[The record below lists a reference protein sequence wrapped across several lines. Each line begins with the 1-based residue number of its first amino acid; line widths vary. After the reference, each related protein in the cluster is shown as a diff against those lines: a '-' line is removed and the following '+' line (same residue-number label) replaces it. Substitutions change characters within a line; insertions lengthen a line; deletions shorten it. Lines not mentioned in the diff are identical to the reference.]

1 MGAGAPLSDIAEDAL
16 VDFETEIMS
25 IPQFDPE
32 HPQMISQGP
41 SVCIFNK
48 EDPGELM
55 ASWLFTQYLL
65 TNQVQ
70 TAYARTEGYV
80 PVTSMAQDSAEYQ
93 DYLSRAGEDDDDF
106 YKIKIQASRLLL
118 SNTGNTFV
126 TPVFNGSASLRD
138 AAGQLIESVTKSVR
152 RKETV
157 DDAYMDRLFDDVA
170 SLYHLNEVKAQTSG
184 KTDLGALPWTA
195 RVLIGGLILSWVLI
209 LLWAFRDILKKRTQ
223 NH

>member
-1 MGAGAPLSDIAEDAL
+1 
-16 VDFETEIMS
+16 
-25 IPQFDPE
+25 
-32 HPQMISQGP
+32 
-41 SVCIFNK
+41 
-48 EDPGELM
+48 M

>member
-1 MGAGAPLSDIAEDAL
+1 
-16 VDFETEIMS
+16 
-25 IPQFDPE
+25 
-32 HPQMISQGP
+32 MISQGP

-48 EDPGELM
+48 EDPGEVM

-138 AAGQLIESVTKSVR
+138 AAGQLIENVTKSVR

-170 SLYHLNEVKAQTSG
+170 SLYHLDEVRGPALWKDRSG
-184 KTDLGALPWTA
+184 SSALDRQGPHRRPYTFLGTDPSLGLPGYLGKREHKIIDFPVFSA
-195 RVLIGGLILSWVLI
+195 IIGGWEILY
-209 LLWAFRDILKKRTQ
+209 
-223 NH
+223 